1 MNTNMLAVSFTPAQ
15 LAVSIIVAVLLAALK
30 VMNVLFIIYMK
41 RNVERRLTGELQE
54 EREMLIKQLDGMKS
68 GEIVS
73 EPETPAPL
81 APRKLHDERL
91 QQEREKLLEKMDTMK
106 ANAQAVRKAQE
117 DEALENVII

>member
-15 LAVSIIVAVLLAALK
+15 LAVSIIVAVLLAALT

-41 RNVERRLTGELQE
+41 RNVERRLTGELQD
-54 EREMLIKQLDGMKS
+54 ERAMLIKQLDGMKS

>member
-1 MNTNMLAVSFTPAQ
+1 
-15 LAVSIIVAVLLAALK
+15 
-30 VMNVLFIIYMK
+30 
-41 RNVERRLTGELQE
+41 
-54 EREMLIKQLDGMKS
+54 MKS